1 MINVLLVEDSAV
13 FVMGLR
19 LALQAENGFASIGSV
34 STPGAGVAY
43 LNTHPETDVAVIDI
57 SLESETD
64 GLTLLG
70 ILREAFPTVRTLV
83 LSHYKTPAYI
93 LKAIS
98 SGASAYLAKDSA
110 PESIVEAIADV
121 ADGKSLFFGETI
133 DADRITRIFGGHENL
148 LARKPQGLTPRELEV
163 LQLTTSG
170 YSNSQIASALEITL
184 NTVDSYKERIKGKFG
199 LDSIVECVA
208 FAVKMGLVSV

>member
-19 LALQAENGFASIGSV
+19 LALQAKNGFASIGSV

-70 ILREAFPTVRTLV
+70 FPHRQDT
-83 LSHYKTPAYI
+83 
-93 LKAIS
+93 
-98 SGASAYLAKDSA
+98 GF
-110 PESIVEAIADV
+110 IA
-121 ADGKSLFFGETI
+121 L
-133 DADRITRIFGGHENL
+133 
-148 LARKPQGLTPRELEV
+148 
-163 LQLTTSG
+163 
-170 YSNSQIASALEITL
+170 
-184 NTVDSYKERIKGKFG
+184 
-199 LDSIVECVA
+199 
-208 FAVKMGLVSV
+208 